1 MHRTMSSFR
10 RFIPCLVLALALG
23 CRSGGASP
31 SSEGANTTTT
41 IDIENQDFNDM
52 TVYVLV
58 NGARTRLGIAPGP
71 CGYPLKDMVAIVE
84 PVQPARGEVGVIH
97 FKDGRAPEMRRL
109 VTELWLNIFDGRYG
123 QGSVI
128 VEKTVGVGVDEF
140 KTADIVKVDRLHSI
154 VAT

>member
-31 SSEGANTTTT
+31 NTEGTSTTTT

-58 NGARTRLGIAPGP
+58 NGARTRLGIAPGHQTTVLTIP
-71 CGYPLKDMVAIVE
+71 RYLITGTAYLRFFADPIGGNRT
-84 PVQPARGEVGVIH
+84 PVSEEIDVSTGDA
-97 FKDGRAPEMRRL
+97 L
-109 VTELWLNIFDGRYG
+109 VMIINPGG
-123 QGSVI
+123 
-128 VEKTVGVGVDEF
+128 
-140 KTADIVKVDRLHSI
+140 
-154 VAT
+154 